1 LPEAG
6 VSLKSVFGDSF
17 DRLTCDRHAG
27 LLVDLCAEIV
37 ALISELLLCGLWGSA
52 RVVRGDC

>member
-1 LPEAG
+1 MC
-6 VSLKSVFGDSF
+6 GDSF

-52 RVVRGDC
+52 RVVTGDCSGM